1 MLEIVLVFSELY
13 NSPQENITRLI
24 RSCDRLDKD
33 FVLFQGSEQEALAVY
48 LSGILSLRLKET
60 TTIKYIRL
68 HLRGVRRVS

>member
-13 NSPQENITRLI
+13 DQPQENITRLI
-24 RSCDRLDKD
+24 RSCYRLDKD
-33 FVLFQGSEQEALAVY
+33 FVVFQGSGQEALAVY